1 MAHLRSVFKSGLH
14 SPPTYATTRR
24 MSFIDQI
31 LSDESRRH
39 AEFPVAR
46 DSIFMAHAG
55 VTILPRRAT
64 QAMQDY
70 LEDSCTAMQ
79 EFPAAWRAM
88 NETRAIS
95 AKLIG
100 AKASEIALLGPT
112 SVGLSLVANGL
123 PWQAGDEVVCY
134 LDDYPANVYP
144 WIELQRRGVVV
155 RYLHPPALGAITPEV
170 VEQALTAK
178 TKLVALASCHF
189 LTGNRIQI
197 DTIGKRLR
205 ERGILFCLDAI
216 QTAGAFETLVDHVD
230 FLSADSHKWMLGPMA
245 AGIVYVKESLQ
256 DTLRPSLIGAWNV
269 KSPNFIA
276 QTEIEFE
283 AGARRYEPGVLN
295 MAGILGMKASIEL
308 LLEAGIDNISARLL
322 TLRDH
327 LRTRLTP
334 LGFQLVKTSAGCLP
348 HGISTFSHPT
358 RDLAPIFEH
367 LAAHKVSVSH
377 RHDRSGNG
385 YLRFSPHFYNTE
397 AEVDLIAELMKA

>member
-1 MAHLRSVFKSGLH
+1 
-14 SPPTYATTRR
+14 
-24 MSFIDQI
+24 MSFIDRLI
-31 LSDESRRH
+31 ADESLRL

-64 QAMQDY
+64 KAMQDY
-70 LEDSCTAMQ
+70 LEDSCKAMQ

-88 NETRAIS
+88 NETRALG

-123 PWQAGDEVVCY
+123 DWQAGDEVVCY
-134 LDDYPANVYP
+134 LEDYPANVYP

-155 RYLHPPALGAITPEV
+155 RYLEPSALGAITPEV

-197 DTIGKRLR
+197 DVIGRLLR

-216 QTAGAFETLVDHVD
+216 QTVGAFETLVDHVD

-245 AGIVYVKESLQ
+245 AGIVYVKEELQ
-256 DTLRPSLIGAWNV
+256 DALRPTLLGAWNI

-283 AGARRYEPGVLN
+283 SGARRYEPGVLN
-295 MAGILGMKASIEL
+295 MVGILGMKASMEL
-308 LLEAGIDNISARLL
+308 INEAGVENISARLL
-322 TLRDH
+322 HLRDC
-327 LRTRLTP
+327 LRSKLSP
-334 LGFQLVKTSAGCLP
+334 LGFELVEASEGCLA
-348 HGISTFSHPT
+348 HGISTFSHPK
-358 RDLAPIFEH
+358 RDLAQAFQH

-377 RHDRSGNG
+377 RHDRSGKD

-397 AEVDLIAELMKA
+397 GEIERIAELLA

>member
-1 MAHLRSVFKSGLH
+1 
-14 SPPTYATTRR
+14 
-24 MSFIDQI
+24 MSLIDQL
-31 LSDESRRH
+31 LSDESLRH
-39 AEFPVAR
+39 AEFPVSR
-46 DSIFMAHAG
+46 ESIFMAHAG

-64 QAMQDY
+64 KAMQDY
-70 LEDSCTAMQ
+70 LESSCSAMQ

-100 AKASEIALLGPT
+100 AQASEIALLGPT

-134 LDDYPANVYP
+134 QEDYPANVYP
-144 WIELQRRGVVV
+144 WLELQRQGVVV
-155 RYLHPPALGAITPEV
+155 RYLQPPAFGAITPEV

-189 LTGNRIQI
+189 LTGNRIQT
-197 DTIGKRLR
+197 DVIGKMLR
-205 ERGILFCLDAI
+205 ERGIFFCLDAI
-216 QTAGAFETLVDHVD
+216 QTVGAFETLVDHVD

-256 DTLRPSLIGAWNV
+256 ETLRPTLIGAWNV

-276 QTEIEFE
+276 QDTIEFE

-308 LLEAGIDNISARLL
+308 ILEAGVDNISAHLL
-322 TLRDH
+322 ALRDH
-327 LRTRLTP
+327 LRARLTP
-334 LGFQLVKTSAGCLP
+334 LGFQLVEASAGCLP
-348 HGISTFSHPT
+348 HAISTFLHPS
-358 RDLAPIFEH
+358 RDLGQIFQH

-377 RHDRSGNG
+377 RHDRSGQD

-397 AEVDLIAELMKA
+397 AEIDKIADLLV